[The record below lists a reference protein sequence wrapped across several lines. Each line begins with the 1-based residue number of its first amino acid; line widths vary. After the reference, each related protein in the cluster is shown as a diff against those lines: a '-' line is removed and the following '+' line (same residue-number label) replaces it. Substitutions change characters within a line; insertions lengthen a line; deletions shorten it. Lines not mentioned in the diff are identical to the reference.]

1 MMEAEIMNAR
11 EFFDKVCE
19 MRTAQKVYFANR
31 KCGDPTKV
39 RDLLLK
45 ATGLEKEIDNEIMR
59 VIQIID
65 KQQQ

>member
-1 MMEAEIMNAR
+1 MNAR

-19 MRTAQKVYFANR
+19 MRTAQKVYYANR
-31 KCGDPTKV
+31 KCGDPSKV
-39 RDLLLK
+39 RELLLK

-65 KQQQ
+65 KQQ